1 MNIFYYDIAVGLPL
15 RQCFTYKSKEVIKK
29 GKRVIV
35 PFGSKSIVGIVVKK
49 IAKPKSLKGLK
60 EIISIADEH
69 SCFNGSIFEAITWA
83 SDYYHHPI
91 GEVFFSFMPTLLRK
105 QNDKIIID
113 LDDNTEYKLNEEDKK
128 LKLTKEQNINLSKLN
143 KVEKFSPSL
152 IFGVTGS
159 GKTEIYLQL
168 AEKFILQNKSIL
180 ILVPEINLIPQL
192 EKRFKDRFNG
202 DIGVY
207 HSRQTPNQRLKV
219 WLRSKF
225 GGIRIVI
232 GTRSS
237 VLMPLKNLGAIIID
251 EEHDQ
256 SYKQAEGFKF
266 SGRDLAIKRAQI
278 ENIPVFLGS
287 ATPSLQTLKL
297 VKEKKFKKFDLLRRV
312 DGKKPPKL
320 IPLDISDS
328 PLLGGIAIETMSI
341 IEAAINKGEQVLI
354 FLNRRGFAPLYECD
368 NCGWVAKCSSCES
381 NLVFHKSK
389 NRLICHKCESVY
401 GVNKTCP
408 DCHSNE
414 INTLGTG
421 TERVEEVLR
430 STFKKVP
437 IIRMDYDSTRL
448 KGSIEAIYEKANTS
462 KEAILVGTQMLSK
475 GHDFPKVTLCV
486 ILNAD
491 GGLLSP
497 EINAIEKISQQLI
510 QVSGR
515 AGRNNNLAKVII
527 QTRYPND
534 ENLKQIK
541 TGDYRLV
548 SEQCLKNSKA
558 LNMPPYS
565 TVAILRV
572 TSPSPESCYKFLDKA
587 NNLLSDKKNIYV
599 IGPLPSIPL
608 KVKGN
613 TRNHLMIK
621 SDTRTYLNRVLK
633 YLTYE
638 IQTWPETKRVKWTY
652 AVSYT
657 HLTLPTIS
665 RV

>member
-60 EIISIADEH
+60 EIISIADEY

-91 GEVFFSFMPTLLRK
+91 GEVFLSFMPTLLRK

-113 LDDNTEYKLNEEDKK
+113 LDDNTEYKLNEKDKK

-152 IFGVTGS
+152 IYGVTGS

-207 HSRQTPNQRLKV
+207 HSRQTPNQRLKI

-328 PLLGGIAIETMSI
+328 PLLGGIAIQTMSI

-389 NRLICHKCESVY
+389 NRLICHQCESVY

-548 SEQCLKNSKA
+548 SEQCLKTNKA

-565 TVAILRV
+565 TVAILRA

-587 NNLLSDKKNIYV
+587 NNLLNDKKNINV
-599 IGPLPSIPL
+599 TGPLPSIPL
-608 KVKGN
+608 KIKGN
-613 TRNHLMIK
+613 TRNHLIIK
-621 SDTRTYLNRVLK
+621 SDTRTYLNRVLN

-638 IQTWPETKRVKWTY
+638 IQTWTETKKVKW
-652 AVSYT
+652 SYDID
-657 HLTLPTIS
+657 PYDMS
-665 RV
+665 

>member
-113 LDDNTEYKLNEEDKK
+113 LDDNTEYKLNEDDKK

-152 IFGVTGS
+152 IYGVTGS

-320 IPLDISDS
+320 MPLDISGS
-328 PLLGGIAIETMSI
+328 PLLGGIAIQTMSI

-548 SEQCLKNSKA
+548 SEQCLKTNKA

-565 TVAILRV
+565 TVAILRA

-587 NNLLSDKKNIYV
+587 NNLLNDKKNINV
-599 IGPLPSIPL
+599 TGPLPSIPL
-608 KVKGN
+608 KIKGN
-613 TRNHLMIK
+613 TRNHLIIK
-621 SDTRTYLNRVLK
+621 SDTRTYLNRVLN

-638 IQTWPETKRVKWTY
+638 IQTWNETKKVKW
-652 AVSYT
+652 SYDID
-657 HLTLPTIS
+657 PYDMS
-665 RV
+665 

>member
-1 MNIFYYDIAVGLPL
+1 MNFFYYDIAVGLPL
-15 RQCFTYKSKEVIKK
+15 RQCFTYKSKDVIKK
-29 GKRVIV
+29 GKRGIV
-35 PFGSKSIVGIVVKK
+35 PFGSKAIIGIVVKR
-49 IAKPKSLKGLK
+49 IVKPKSLKGLK

-69 SCFNGSIFEAITWA
+69 SCFNGSIFETIKWA

-91 GEVFFSFMPTLLRK
+91 GEVFFSFIPTLLRK

-113 LDDNTEYKLNEEDKK
+113 LDDNTEYKLNEDDKK

-152 IFGVTGS
+152 IYGVTGS

-297 VKEKKFKKFDLLRRV
+297 VKEKKFKRFDLLRRV

-328 PLLGGIAIETMSI
+328 PLLGGIAIQTMSI

-448 KGSIEAIYEKANTS
+448 KGSIEAIYEKANKS

-548 SEQCLKNSKA
+548 SEQCLKTNKA

-565 TVAILRV
+565 TVAILRA

-587 NNLLSDKKNIYV
+587 NNLLNDKKNIYV

-613 TRNHLMIK
+613 TRNHLIIK
-621 SDTRTYLNRVLK
+621 SDTRTYLNRVLN

-638 IQTWPETKRVKWTY
+638 IQTWPETKKVKW
-652 AVSYT
+652 SYDID
-657 HLTLPTIS
+657 PYDMS
-665 RV
+665 

>member
-1 MNIFYYDIAVGLPL
+1 
-15 RQCFTYKSKEVIKK
+15 
-29 GKRVIV
+29 
-35 PFGSKSIVGIVVKK
+35 
-49 IAKPKSLKGLK
+49 
-60 EIISIADEH
+60 
-69 SCFNGSIFEAITWA
+69 
-83 SDYYHHPI
+83 
-91 GEVFFSFMPTLLRK
+91 MPTLLRK

-152 IFGVTGS
+152 IYGVTGS

-237 VLMPLKNLGAIIID
+237 VLIPLKNLGAIIID

-328 PLLGGIAIETMSI
+328 PLLGGIAIQTMSI

-548 SEQCLKNSKA
+548 SEQCLKTNKA

-565 TVAILRV
+565 TVAILRA

-587 NNLLSDKKNIYV
+587 NNLLNDKKNIYV

-613 TRNHLMIK
+613 TRNHLIIK
-621 SDTRTYLNRVLK
+621 SDTRTYLNRVLN

-638 IQTWPETKRVKWTY
+638 IQTWPETKKVKW
-652 AVSYT
+652 SYDID
-657 HLTLPTIS
+657 PYDMS
-665 RV
+665 

>member
-328 PLLGGIAIETMSI
+328 PLLGGIAIQTMSI

-448 KGSIEAIYEKANTS
+448 KGSIEAIYEKANKS

-548 SEQCLKNSKA
+548 SEQCLKTNKA

-565 TVAILRV
+565 TVAILRA

-587 NNLLSDKKNIYV
+587 NNLLNDKKNIYV

-613 TRNHLMIK
+613 TRNHLIIK
-621 SDTRTYLNRVLK
+621 SDTRTYLNRVLN

-638 IQTWPETKRVKWTY
+638 IQTWPETKKVKW
-652 AVSYT
+652 SYDID
-657 HLTLPTIS
+657 PYDMS
-665 RV
+665 

>member
-152 IFGVTGS
+152 IYGVTGS

-328 PLLGGIAIETMSI
+328 PLLGGIAIQTMSI

-652 AVSYT
+652 DIDPYDMS
-657 HLTLPTIS
+657 
-665 RV
+665 

>member
-15 RQCFTYKSKEVIKK
+15 RQCFTYKSKDVIKK

-69 SCFNGSIFEAITWA
+69 SCFSGSIFEAITWA

-113 LDDNTEYKLNEEDKK
+113 LDDNTEYKLNEDDKK

-152 IFGVTGS
+152 IYGVTGS

-328 PLLGGIAIETMSI
+328 PLLGGIAIQTMSI

-548 SEQCLKNSKA
+548 SEQCLKTNKA

-565 TVAILRV
+565 TVAILRA

-587 NNLLSDKKNIYV
+587 NNLLNDKKNIYV

-613 TRNHLMIK
+613 TRNHLFIK
-621 SDTRTYLNRVLK
+621 SDSRTYLNRVLN

-638 IQTWPETKRVKWTY
+638 IQTWPETKKVKWTY
-652 AVSYT
+652 DIDPYDMS
-657 HLTLPTIS
+657 
-665 RV
+665 

>member
-1 MNIFYYDIAVGLPL
+1 MNFFYYDIAVGLPL
-15 RQCFTYKSKEVIKK
+15 RQCFTYKSKDVIKK

-152 IFGVTGS
+152 IYGVTGS

-328 PLLGGIAIETMSI
+328 PLLGGIAIQTMSI

-408 DCHSNE
+408 DCQSDE
-414 INTLGTG
+414 INTLGSG

-548 SEQCLKNSKA
+548 SEQCLKTNKA

-565 TVAILRV
+565 TVAILRA

-587 NNLLSDKKNIYV
+587 NNLLNDKKNIYV

-613 TRNHLMIK
+613 TRNHLIIK
-621 SDTRTYLNRVLK
+621 SDTRTYLNRVLN

-638 IQTWPETKRVKWTY
+638 IQTWPETKKVKW
-652 AVSYT
+652 SYDID
-657 HLTLPTIS
+657 PYDMS
-665 RV
+665 

>member
-152 IFGVTGS
+152 IYGVTGS

-328 PLLGGIAIETMSI
+328 PLLGGIAIQTMSI

-389 NRLICHKCESVY
+389 NRLICHRCESVY
-401 GVNKTCP
+401 RVNDSCP
-408 DCHSNE
+408 DCSSNE
-414 INTLGTG
+414 INILGTG
-421 TERVEEVLR
+421 TERVEEILK

-448 KGSIEAIYEKANTS
+448 KGSIDAIYEEAEKS
-462 KEAILVGTQMLSK
+462 KQAILVGTQMLSK

-497 EINAIEKISQQLI
+497 DINSVEKISQQLI

-534 ENLKQIK
+534 ENLKKIK
-541 TGDYRLV
+541 TGDYQIVAER
-548 SEQCLKNSKA
+548 CLKTNKS
-558 LNMPPYS
+558 LDIPPYS
-565 TVAILRV
+565 NISILRAI
-572 TSPSPESCYKFLDKA
+572 SPNPQIGIKFLDKA
-587 NNLLSDKKNIYV
+587 HKILKNKKNVDV
-599 IGPLPSIPL
+599 IGPFPSIPF

-613 TRNHLMIK
+613 TRNHLVIK
-621 SDTRTYLNRVLK
+621 SNTKTYLNRVLK
-633 YLTYE
+633 FLTKE
-638 IQTWPETKRVKWTY
+638 IENWPETKKVKW
-652 AVSYT
+652 SYDID
-657 HLTLPTIS
+657 PYDMS
-665 RV
+665 

>member
-152 IFGVTGS
+152 IYGVTGS

-328 PLLGGIAIETMSI
+328 PLLGGIAIQTMSI

-548 SEQCLKNSKA
+548 SEQCLKTNKA

-565 TVAILRV
+565 TVAILRA

-587 NNLLSDKKNIYV
+587 NNLLNDKKNIYV

-613 TRNHLMIK
+613 TRNHLIIK
-621 SDTRTYLNRVLK
+621 SDTRTYLNRVLN

-638 IQTWPETKRVKWTY
+638 IQTWTETKKVKW
-652 AVSYT
+652 SYDID
-657 HLTLPTIS
+657 PYDMS
-665 RV
+665 

>member
-128 LKLTKEQNINLSKLN
+128 LKLTKEQNINLSELN

-152 IFGVTGS
+152 IYGVTGS

-168 AEKFILQNKSIL
+168 AEKFILQNKSVL

-192 EKRFKDRFNG
+192 EKRFKDRFIG

-328 PLLGGIAIETMSI
+328 PLLGGIAIQTMSI

-389 NRLICHKCESVY
+389 KRLICHKCESVY

-437 IIRMDYDSTRL
+437 VIRMDYDSTRL
-448 KGSIEAIYEKANTS
+448 KGSIEAIYEKVNKS

-491 GGLLSP
+491 GGLISP

-548 SEQCLKNSKA
+548 SEQCLKTNKA

-587 NNLLSDKKNIYV
+587 NNLLNDKKNVYV

-613 TRNHLMIK
+613 TRNHLIIK
-621 SDTRTYLNRVLK
+621 SETRTYLNRVLK
-633 YLTYE
+633 YLTNE
-638 IQTWPETKRVKWTY
+638 IQNWSESKKVKWTY
-652 AVSYT
+652 DIDPYDMS
-657 HLTLPTIS
+657 
-665 RV
+665 

>member
-105 QNDKIIID
+105 HNDKIIID

-128 LKLTKEQNINLSKLN
+128 LRLTNEQNINLSKLN

-152 IFGVTGS
+152 IYGVTGS

-328 PLLGGIAIETMSI
+328 PLLGGIAIQTMSI

-548 SEQCLKNSKA
+548 SEQCLKTNKA

-565 TVAILRV
+565 TVAILRA

-587 NNLLSDKKNIYV
+587 NNLLNDKKNIYV

-613 TRNHLMIK
+613 IRNHLIIK
-621 SDTRTYLNRVLK
+621 SDTRTYLNRVLN

-638 IQTWPETKRVKWTY
+638 IQTWPETKKVKW
-652 AVSYT
+652 SYDID
-657 HLTLPTIS
+657 PYDMS
-665 RV
+665 

>member
-1 MNIFYYDIAVGLPL
+1 MNIFYYDIAIGLPL

-69 SCFNGSIFEAITWA
+69 SCFDGSIFEAITWA

-113 LDDNTEYKLNEEDKK
+113 LDDNTEYKLNADDKK

-152 IFGVTGS
+152 IYGVTGS

-168 AEKFILQNKSIL
+168 AEKFILKNKSIL

-328 PLLGGIAIETMSI
+328 PLLGGIAIQTMSI
-341 IEAAINKGEQVLI
+341 IEAAINKKEQVLI

-389 NRLICHKCESVY
+389 KRLICHKCESVY

-408 DCHSNE
+408 DCQSNE
-414 INTLGTG
+414 INTLGAG

-448 KGSIEAIYEKANTS
+448 KGSIEAIYEKANKS

-548 SEQCLKNSKA
+548 SEQCLQTNKA

-565 TVAILRV
+565 TVAILRA
-572 TSPSPESCYKFLDKA
+572 TSPSPESCFKFLDKA
-587 NNLLSDKKNIYV
+587 NNLLNDKKNVSV

-608 KVKGN
+608 KIKGN
-613 TRNHLMIK
+613 TRNHLIIK
-621 SDTRTYLNRVLK
+621 SNTRTYLNRVLK
-633 YLTYE
+633 YLTNE
-638 IQTWPETKRVKWTY
+638 IQTWPETKKVKWTY
-652 AVSYT
+652 DIDPYDMS
-657 HLTLPTIS
+657 
-665 RV
+665 

>member
-113 LDDNTEYKLNEEDKK
+113 LDDNTEYKLNEKDKK

-152 IFGVTGS
+152 IYGVTGS

-207 HSRQTPNQRLKV
+207 HSRQTPNQRLKI

-389 NRLICHKCESVY
+389 NRLICHQCESVY

-448 KGSIEAIYEKANTS
+448 KGSIEAIYEKANKS

-548 SEQCLKNSKA
+548 SEQCLKTNKA

-565 TVAILRV
+565 TVAILRA

-587 NNLLSDKKNIYV
+587 NNLLNDKKNINV
-599 IGPLPSIPL
+599 TGPLPSIPL
-608 KVKGN
+608 KIKGN
-613 TRNHLMIK
+613 TRNHLIIK
-621 SDTRTYLNRVLK
+621 SDTRTYLNRVLN

-638 IQTWPETKRVKWTY
+638 IQTWTETKKVKW
-652 AVSYT
+652 SYDID
-657 HLTLPTIS
+657 PYDMS
-665 RV
+665 

>member
-113 LDDNTEYKLNEEDKK
+113 LDDNTEYKLNEDDKK

-152 IFGVTGS
+152 IYGVTGS

-297 VKEKKFKKFDLLRRV
+297 VKDKKFKKFDLLRRV

-328 PLLGGIAIETMSI
+328 PLLGGIAIQTMSI

-401 GVNKTCP
+401 GINKTCP
-408 DCHSNE
+408 DCHSSE

-548 SEQCLKNSKA
+548 SEQCLKTNKA

-565 TVAILRV
+565 TVAILRA

-587 NNLLSDKKNIYV
+587 NNLLNDKKYVYV

-613 TRNHLMIK
+613 TRNHLIIK
-621 SDTRTYLNRVLK
+621 SDTRTYLNRVLN

-638 IQTWPETKRVKWTY
+638 IQTWPETKKVKW
-652 AVSYT
+652 SYDID
-657 HLTLPTIS
+657 PYDMS
-665 RV
+665 

>member
-105 QNDKIIID
+105 HNDKIIID
-113 LDDNTEYKLNEEDKK
+113 LDDNTEYKLNEDDKK

-152 IFGVTGS
+152 IYGVTGS

-207 HSRQTPNQRLKV
+207 HSRQTPNQRLKI

-266 SGRDLAIKRAQI
+266 SGRDLAIKRAQL

-328 PLLGGIAIETMSI
+328 PLLGGIAIQTMSI
-341 IEAAINKGEQVLI
+341 IEAAVNKGEQVLI

-389 NRLICHKCESVY
+389 NRLICHQCESVY

-548 SEQCLKNSKA
+548 SEQCLKTNKA

-565 TVAILRV
+565 TVAILRA

-587 NNLLSDKKNIYV
+587 NNLLNDKKNINV
-599 IGPLPSIPL
+599 TGPLPSIPL
-608 KVKGN
+608 KIKGN
-613 TRNHLMIK
+613 TRNHLIIK
-621 SDTRTYLNRVLK
+621 SDTRTYLNRVLN

-638 IQTWPETKRVKWTY
+638 IQTWTETKKVKW
-652 AVSYT
+652 SYDID
-657 HLTLPTIS
+657 PYDMS
-665 RV
+665 

>member
-60 EIISIADEH
+60 EIISIPDEH

-113 LDDNTEYKLNEEDKK
+113 LDDNTEYKLNEDDKK

-152 IFGVTGS
+152 IYGVTGS

-328 PLLGGIAIETMSI
+328 PLLGGIAIQTMSI
-341 IEAAINKGEQVLI
+341 IEATINKGEQVLI

-548 SEQCLKNSKA
+548 SEQCLKTNKA

-565 TVAILRV
+565 TVAILRA

-587 NNLLSDKKNIYV
+587 NNLLNDKKNINV
-599 IGPLPSIPL
+599 TGPLPSIPL
-608 KVKGN
+608 KIKGN
-613 TRNHLMIK
+613 TRNHLIIK
-621 SDTRTYLNRVLK
+621 SDTRTYLNRVLN

-638 IQTWPETKRVKWTY
+638 IQTWTETKKVKW
-652 AVSYT
+652 SYDID
-657 HLTLPTIS
+657 PYDMS
-665 RV
+665 

>member
-152 IFGVTGS
+152 IYGVTGS

-328 PLLGGIAIETMSI
+328 PLLGGIAIQTMSI

-548 SEQCLKNSKA
+548 SEQCLKTNKA

-565 TVAILRV
+565 TVAILRA

-587 NNLLSDKKNIYV
+587 NNLLNDKKNIYV

-613 TRNHLMIK
+613 TRNHLIIK
-621 SDTRTYLNRVLK
+621 SETRTYLNRVLN

-638 IQTWPETKRVKWTY
+638 IQTWPETKKVKW
-652 AVSYT
+652 SYDID
-657 HLTLPTIS
+657 PYDMS
-665 RV
+665 

>member
-15 RQCFTYKSKEVIKK
+15 RQCFTYKSKDVIKK

-69 SCFNGSIFEAITWA
+69 SCFSGSIFEAITWA

-113 LDDNTEYKLNEEDKK
+113 LDDNTEYKLNEQDKK

-152 IFGVTGS
+152 IYGVTGS

-207 HSRQTPNQRLKV
+207 HSRQIPNQRLKI

-328 PLLGGIAIETMSI
+328 PLLGGIAIQTMSI
-341 IEAAINKGEQVLI
+341 IEATINKGEQVLI

-437 IIRMDYDSTRL
+437 VIRMDYDSTRL
-448 KGSIEAIYEKANTS
+448 KGSIEAIYEKANKS
-462 KEAILVGTQMLSK
+462 KEVILVGTQMLSK

-548 SEQCLKNSKA
+548 SEQCLKTNKA

-565 TVAILRV
+565 TVAILRA

-587 NNLLSDKKNIYV
+587 NNLLNDKKNIYV

-613 TRNHLMIK
+613 TRNHLIIK
-621 SDTRTYLNRVLK
+621 SDTRTYLNRVLN

-638 IQTWPETKRVKWTY
+638 IQTWPETKKVKW
-652 AVSYT
+652 SYDID
-657 HLTLPTIS
+657 PYDMS
-665 RV
+665 